1 MTPLLNNKSL
11 LMTKIMPYLVC
22 FSAALFFAYELMQ
35 MHMMNAIAPF
45 LMKDLGMNGTSFG
58 NLCATYLLADVIF
71 LLPAGMI
78 LDRVSTRK
86 VILVALAL
94 CIFGTIGFAFAQTY
108 TIACICHFF
117 SGIGNAFCFLSCIML
132 ISRWFPEN
140 KQAFIVG
147 LVVTIGMLGGV
158 IAQSPFS
165 YLAELLTWRR
175 ALLVDAVFG
184 ILIYGL
190 IYLFVYDAR
199 PKTQEEVAKEI
210 PFWEGIKR
218 SVFNMQNICCGLY
231 TCFMNLPLM
240 VIGAVWGSMYLTQ
253 IHGVPLTRASLIISM
268 ICMGTIIG
276 SPIFGYFS
284 DNSGLRKPWMAI
296 GGVFSFI
303 LMSLILVLPN
313 PSEPLLTLLFFGL
326 GLFTSSQILG
336 YPILT
341 ESNPKELTGTSMG
354 VAAVIIMGLPMVAQS
369 LSGYLLDMGWNG
381 MMDGGTPIYTR
392 ANYNVAFSMFPIG
405 FVIALLSA
413 VLIREPKKFAV
424 KAKVEV

>member
-1 MTPLLNNKSL
+1 MSPVSDNKSL

-45 LMKDLGMNGTSFG
+45 LMKDLNMNATSFG
-58 NLCATYLLADVIF
+58 TLCATYLLADVIF

-94 CIFGTIGFAFAQTY
+94 CILGTVGFAMVDSY
-108 TIACICHFF
+108 KMACICHFF

-132 ISRWFPEN
+132 ISRWFPAN

-165 YLAELLTWRR
+165 FLAELLTWRR
-175 ALLVDAVFG
+175 ALLVDAAFG
-184 ILIYGL
+184 VLIYGL
-190 IYLFVYDAR
+190 IYLFVHDAR
-199 PKTQEEVAKEI
+199 QKTQEELKSEI

-218 SVFNMQNICCGLY
+218 SIFNRQNVLCGIY
-231 TCFMNLPLM
+231 TCLMNLPLM

-284 DNSGLRKPWMAI
+284 DNSQLRRPWMAV
-296 GGVFSFI
+296 GAVFSFVFMSMI
-303 LMSLILVLPN
+303 LLLPN
-313 PSEPLLTLLFFGL
+313 PSEGVLTLLFLAL
-326 GLFTSSQILG
+326 GLFSSSQILG
-336 YPILT
+336 YPLIT

-354 VAAVIIMGLPMVAQS
+354 VAAVIIMGLPMIAQS

-381 MMDGGTPIYTR
+381 ALEGGAPIYAR
-392 ANYNVAFSMFPIG
+392 SDYNLAFAMFPLG
-405 FVIALLSA
+405 FVVSLLASF
-413 VLIREPKKFAV
+413 LIREPKAEMAKV
-424 KAKVEV
+424 KA